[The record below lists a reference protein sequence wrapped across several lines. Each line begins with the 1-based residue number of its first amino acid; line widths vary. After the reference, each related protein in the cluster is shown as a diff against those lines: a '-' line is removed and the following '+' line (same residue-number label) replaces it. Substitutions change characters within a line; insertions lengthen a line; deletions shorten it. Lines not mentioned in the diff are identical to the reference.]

1 VQHAIV
7 AIVVLASLI
16 AAGSWASVRAAR
28 FAGVAALPG
37 SCRRRLQWWQDN
49 AGHIQLACTIAVAV
63 AIGTELV
70 IALH

>member
-1 VQHAIV
+1 
-7 AIVVLASLI
+7 
-16 AAGSWASVRAAR
+16 VRAAR

-49 AGHIQLACTIAVAV
+49 AAHIQLACTLAVAV